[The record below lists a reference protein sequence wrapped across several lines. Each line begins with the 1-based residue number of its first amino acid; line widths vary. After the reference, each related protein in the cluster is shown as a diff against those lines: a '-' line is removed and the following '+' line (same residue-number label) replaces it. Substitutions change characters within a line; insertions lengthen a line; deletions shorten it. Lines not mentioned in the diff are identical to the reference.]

1 MKLKY
6 TCKDNLVEVT
16 DSNIIGANL
25 SYDYKDNIHEILVIE
40 NIIEYLEKYEKE
52 LCDNKEKILLKKDN
66 YIYLNK
72 ISKLLSVIML
82 FSGITSTLFQT
93 NMVITLYFFFLSAG
107 LFHVSYNILSDKI
120 NLLNK
125 TESGIDYELNSIEE
139 KLKECK
145 KNCKELNNNKSNI
158 YKEID
163 NNKTFKV
170 VYLNELKK
178 LKEYLKETF
187 YLGLDSDLK
196 ESKEK
201 KILKKTYTK

>member
-1 MKLKY
+1 MKLRY
-6 TCKDNLVEVT
+6 TCKNNLVEVT
-16 DSNIIGANL
+16 DSNIFGANL
-25 SYDYKDNIHEILVIE
+25 SYDYQDNIHEILVIE

-52 LCDNKEKILLKKDN
+52 LYDNKEKILFKKDN
-66 YIYLNK
+66 YVFLNK
-72 ISKLLSVIML
+72 ISKSLSVIIL
-82 FSGITSTLFQT
+82 FSGIICSFYYIPLLIYCFC
-93 NMVITLYFFFLSAG
+93 ISAG

-125 TESGIDYELNSIEE
+125 TENGIEYELNSIEE
-139 KLKECK
+139 KLKESK
-145 KNCKELNNNKSNI
+145 KIVKELKNNKSNI

-178 LKEYLKETF
+178 LKEYLKESF
-187 YLGLDSDLK
+187 YIGVDSDLK

-201 KILKKTYTK
+201 KILKKTYNK